1 MVDAQASNIPLTCE
15 EFIGVQRASC
25 KARLTEGIVSLLAND
40 ISAGVGDYAC

>member
-15 EFIGVQRASC
+15 EFIRVQSASH
-25 KARLTEGIVSLLAND
+25 KTRLAEGIVPLLAND